1 MGEVGPFVFMA
12 DDVLDI
18 TLALI
23 RLMEGAILGLHHA
36 SVHLP
41 DDRERGIIDALI
53 TEAET
58 KLVSIKRRI
67 IQ

>member
-1 MGEVGPFVFMA
+1 M
-12 DDVLDI
+12 DDDALDI
-18 TLALI
+18 TLVLI

-36 SVHLP
+36 SVHVR
-41 DDRERGIIDALI
+41 DDRDRGAIRALI

-58 KLVSIKRRI
+58 KLVAIKRRI